1 MNRWDDRKPVF
12 AGAGPPGMGTPWGTL
27 AEIARR
33 LLAPLGYD
41 VQIEPESFGLENT
54 RYVSDGRADFGATHL
69 SRIRASFRGE
79 AEFSAEGQRANL
91 RLLAT
96 INHPSWVTVA
106 GRRGSVLTDLAQLG
120 SIDQPLQIK
129 SGTGQVLDLLLQ
141 HYGTSRRALE
151 ERGATFY
158 GFERGREVL
167 SWARDGE
174 FDLIVDT
181 VYAAYTP
188 EARHW
193 WEASVF
199 NDLVFFDLPE
209 PVIAAVCATT
219 GGRPAR
225 LPRHVVRGSREVAA
239 VERLPQAYYARDDMP
254 DDVAALIVETFDVGR
269 SAFRSTHLPY
279 SYDPANV
286 ADGGG
291 VPLHPAAERYYR
303 RVGYA

>member
-1 MNRWDDRKPVF
+1 
-12 AGAGPPGMGTPWGTL
+12 
-27 AEIARR
+27 
-33 LLAPLGYD
+33 
-41 VQIEPESFGLENT
+41 
-54 RYVSDGRADFGATHL
+54 
-69 SRIRASFRGE
+69 
-79 AEFSAEGQRANL
+79 
-91 RLLAT
+91 
-96 INHPSWVTVA
+96 
-106 GRRGSVLTDLAQLG
+106 
-120 SIDQPLQIK
+120 LQIK
-129 SGTGQVLDLLLQ
+129 SGSGQVLDLLLE

-167 SWARDGE
+167 GWARDGQ

-209 PVIAAVCATT
+209 PVVSAVCATT

-225 LPRHVVRGSREVAA
+225 LPRHVVRGSREVGA
-239 VERLPQAYYARDDMP
+239 VERLPQAYYARDDTP
-254 DDVAALIVETFDVGR
+254 DDAAALIVETFDANH
-269 SAFRSTHLPY
+269 SAFRATHLPY
-279 SYDPANV
+279 SFDPANV
-286 ADGGG
+286 ANGCG

-303 RVGYA
+303 QVGYL